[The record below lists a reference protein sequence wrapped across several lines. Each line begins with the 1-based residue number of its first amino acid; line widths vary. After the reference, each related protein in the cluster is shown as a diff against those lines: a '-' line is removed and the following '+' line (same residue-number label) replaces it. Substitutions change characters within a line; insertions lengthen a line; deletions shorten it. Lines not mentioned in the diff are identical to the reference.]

1 MDRSLNAFC
10 ISVLSCLQG
19 TEWLF
24 NKYWVEWKILGC
36 IIKENIE
43 IRHLKDSEP
52 DNTAS
57 RGMCM
62 CACVY
67 MYAVHVL
74 SYQKLSPTSLRN
86 IPESP
91 FSSLATCANT
101 QAMDALSPLW
111 PLRSGMWPGQY
122 LPGHLPSELS
132 IKRQRFLLRRPISA
146 GPISV
151 STAENASPACGS
163 PRPARPAVCRRIGGK
178 GMGKGGSGELVLT
191 GSSLP
196 NSN

>member
-1 MDRSLNAFC
+1 MIR
-10 ISVLSCLQG
+10 
-19 TEWLF
+19 
-24 NKYWVEWKILGC
+24 
-36 IIKENIE
+36 ENIE

-57 RGMCM
+57 MGMCM
-62 CACVY
+62 GACVY

-91 FSSLATCANT
+91 FSSLATCAIT

-122 LPGHLPSELS
+122 LPGYLPSELS
-132 IKRQRFLLRRPISA
+132 IKRQRFLLWRPTSA

-151 STAENASPACGS
+151 STAENASLACGS
-163 PRPARPAVCRRIGGK
+163 PRPARRAVCRRIGGK
-178 GMGKGGSGELVLT
+178 GTRKGDSGELVLT